1 MRTAPAAVSGYYTHP
16 EALVESAD
24 IGPGTRVW
32 AFAHI
37 LAGARIGADCNVC
50 DHTLIE
56 GGVRIGDRVTIK
68 SGVQIWE
75 GVTLEDDVFVGPNAT
90 FANDRFPRSR
100 RRPEKFAATRVEQG
114 ASIGANATILPGL
127 VIGEGAMIGAGAVV
141 TRDVPA
147 YAVVAGNPGRV
158 RGFVDAE
165 GRRIPPRPGHGAG
178 EALPGGAIL
187 HETPRISDA
196 RGHLTFAELGRQ
208 LPFEVARYFVVFG
221 VPSREVRGEHAHRT
235 LHQLL
240 VCAHGSCTV
249 ALYDGRRRGE
259 VRLDRAPLGLY
270 VPPMVWTTQYRYSP
284 DAVLLVLASDVY
296 RERDYIRDLR
306 EYQELVA
313 DGAVS

>member
-1 MRTAPAAVSGYYTHP
+1 MSTAPAAVSTYYTHP
-16 EALVESAD
+16 EALAESAD
-24 IGPGTRVW
+24 IGPRTRVW

-37 LAGARIGADCNVC
+37 LPGARIGADCNIC
-50 DHTLIE
+50 DHTLVE

-68 SGVQIWE
+68 SGVQLWD

-100 RRPEKFAATRVEQG
+100 QRPEKFAATRVEQG

-127 VIGEGAMIGAGAVV
+127 VIGERAMVGAGAVV

-147 YAVVAGNPGRV
+147 YAIVAGNPGRV
-158 RGFVDAE
+158 RGFVDAV
-165 GRRIPPRPGHGAG
+165 GRRLPSTKERGA
-178 EALPGGAIL
+178 ALPGGAVL
-187 HETPRISDA
+187 HETRRISDA
-196 RGHLTFAELGRQ
+196 RGQLTFAEPDQQ
-208 LPFEVARYFVVFG
+208 LPFEVLRYFLVSG
-221 VPSREVRGEHAHRT
+221 VPSREIRGEHAHRT

-249 ALYDGRRRGE
+249 ALYDGRRRSE
-259 VRLDRAPLGLY
+259 VVLDRAHLGLY

-296 RERDYIRDLR
+296 REQDYIRDLGQF
-306 EYQELVA
+306 QELIA
-313 DGAVS
+313 DGAFS

>member
-1 MRTAPAAVSGYYTHP
+1 MSSALAAVSTYYKHP

-24 IGPGTRVW
+24 IGPRTRVW

-37 LAGARIGADCNVC
+37 LPGARIGSDCNVC

-68 SGVQIWE
+68 SGVQLWE

-100 RRPEKFAATRVEQG
+100 QRPEKFAATLVEQG

-127 VIGEGAMIGAGAVV
+127 VIGERAMIGAGSVV

-147 YAVVAGNPGRV
+147 YAIVTGNPARV
-158 RGFVDAE
+158 QGFLDAV
-165 GRRIPPRPGHGAG
+165 GRRLQPRRQEPA
-178 EALPGGAIL
+178 EALPGGAVL

-196 RGHLTFAELGRQ
+196 RGHLTFAELGEQ
-208 LPFEVARYFVVFG
+208 LPFEVLRYFLVFG
-221 VPSREVRGEHAHRT
+221 VPSREIRGEHAHRT

-240 VCAHGSCTV
+240 VSAHGSCTV
-249 ALYDGRRRGE
+249 ALYDGRRRSE
-259 VRLDRAPLGLY
+259 VVLDHAHLGLY
-270 VPPMVWTTQYRYSP
+270 VPPMVWTAQYRYSP

-296 RERDYIRDLR
+296 REQDYIRDLGQYR
-306 EYQELVA
+306 ELIA
-313 DGAVS
+313 DGAFS